1 MKKLLYIFTLI
12 ITVAFSSDSL
22 SEWTKITRSV
32 NGDTFYVDYE
42 RIRKHDGFVSFWTLS
57 DFLMPTKWGDFSTE
71 TYRQGDCK
79 SFRLR
84 ILRFVQYKQQM
95 GRGYGDVFNPRNIK
109 WNYPLSDSVNGTILN
124 SVCSR

>member
-1 MKKLLYIFTLI
+1 MKTLLTIFTL
-12 ITVAFSSDSL
+12 VFSMMFSSNSFA
-22 SEWTKITRSV
+22 EWAKVTRSV

-71 TYRQGDCK
+71 TYRQGDCR

-84 ILRFVQYKQQM
+84 NLRVIQYKQQM
-95 GRGYGDVFNPRNIK
+95 GRGSGDVYNPKNIK
-109 WNYPLSDSVNGTILN
+109 WHYPLSDSVNETILET
-124 SVCSR
+124 VCGR

>member
-1 MKKLLYIFTLI
+1 MKILLTIFTF
-12 ITVAFSSDSL
+12 VSSMMFSSISFA
-22 SEWTKITRSV
+22 EWAKVTRSV

-57 DFLMPTKWGDFSTE
+57 DFLIPTKWGDFSTE

-84 ILRFVQYKQQM
+84 NLRVVQYKQPM
-95 GRGYGDVFNPRNIK
+95 GRGSGDVYNLKNIK
-109 WNYPLSDSVNGTILN
+109 WHYPLIDSVNETILET
-124 SVCSR
+124 VCSR

>member
-1 MKKLLYIFTLI
+1 MKIVLIIFTLVFSI
-12 ITVAFSSDSL
+12 MFSSNS
-22 SEWTKITRSV
+22 SAEWAKVTRSV

-57 DFLMPTKWGDFSTE
+57 DFLIPTKWGDFSTE

-84 ILRFVQYKQQM
+84 NLRVVQYKQNM
-95 GRGYGDVFNPRNIK
+95 GRGSGDFYNPKKIK
-109 WNYPLSDSVNGTILN
+109 WNYPLSDSVNETILET
-124 SVCSR
+124 VCSR